1 MRILGLAVLLYCSV
15 SCASMCS
22 SAEDER
28 EIPLSEV
35 PAAARAA
42 AEGAVPGI
50 RLTEAEVEEEGGR
63 LVYELE
69 GVADGKEYEIEVTAE
84 GEVLEVEEAGDDDDE
99 DDD

>member
-1 MRILGLAVLLYCSV
+1 MRVFGLALLLCCSV
-15 SCASMCS
+15 SCASLCS
-22 SAEDER
+22 CSEDER
-28 EIPLSEV
+28 EIPLSDV

-50 RLTEAEVEEEGGR
+50 RLTEAEVEEEQGH

-69 GVADGKEYEIEVTAE
+69 GVLDGKEYEIEVTAE
-84 GEVLEVEEAGDDDDE
+84 GEVLEVEELDDE